1 MMQEYSSLKRE
12 RSSLQVL
19 LHEHKTKA
27 FLSEGVYFFS
37 SGRITGDKDIGTRGS
52 SFLVLSLLIEGISIY
67 NVKNVKNVKR
77 INKSKN
83 NINKII
89 LRITVLPPDLTRLY
103 PKPKESKLILQG
115 T

>member
-37 SGRITGDKDIGTRGS
+37 SGSITGDKDIGTRGS

-67 NVKNVKNVKR
+67 NVKNVKR

>member
-1 MMQEYSSLKRE
+1 MQEYSSLKRE

-67 NVKNVKNVKR
+67 NVKNVKR

-103 PKPKESKLILQG
+103 PKPKESKLIQQG

>member
-27 FLSEGVYFFS
+27 FLSEGVYLFS
-37 SGRITGDKDIGTRGS
+37 SGRITGDKDTGTRES
-52 SFLVLSLLIEGISIY
+52 SFLVLFLLIEGISIY
-67 NVKNVKNVKR
+67 NVKNVRR